1 MRRLLLL
8 SCCLVLALGLV
19 GVAEMKN
26 PDTLTFLWVS
36 DIESLDPAHVGST
49 PGSYPIFNCYDRL
62 LNYFEDQI
70 SVFIPGIAS
79 VVPSV
84 DNGLIAQ
91 GADGKV
97 YYTFPIQ
104 AGVYCH
110 QVGVRLGDGTIVWK
124 YYDQLTDAERANI
137 VPGYGEITAE
147 DVRYSWMRAMIIGK
161 SWMSDA
167 VTSMIT
173 AGVYADIEELAVA
186 LAGVDSFGEVD
197 EAGLIATYEEL
208 SRHLVVKPGTLEL
221 ILDRSFPATL
231 GIAALPFGT
240 SIIDKEWAIAQGAW
254 PGTAETWIDHHK
266 PELEDD
272 PLFEVENGSG
282 PFVIESWDRAE
293 NKWVL
298 KRFDNY
304 FRGAAALER
313 VVIRSVPEW
322 TTRRLEFEAG
332 DADLVYV
339 PTEFLDEM
347 EATEGITVI
356 RDLPTVWTAN
366 VYFVWPVREDSAF
379 IGSGQLDGEGIPPD
393 FFGDLDVR
401 KAFCYSMGYDVM
413 LEQVLLGNNVQA
425 RGGTVRGIMGYREES
440 PVYSYDPVK
449 AEEHFRAAYGG
460 QVWENGFKVTAMNIA
475 GNTTW
480 ESCLG
485 ILQQNLA
492 AINPKFQLEIIN
504 LQWSSFADH
513 LWGATNEDVPLNICN
528 WGPDYTD
535 PGGPL
540 GAATYYLDSTGHVAG
555 FCGDGYRELMAT
567 EFDPLLEQAWNEI
580 DPAVREPIYARLQE
594 MSHEYATSL
603 FLYEGNATAIYRDY
617 LKGYTYNSITYGAL
631 YFYPMSKEE

>member
-1 MRRLLLL
+1 VKRLMLFA
-8 SCCLVLALGLV
+8 CCLVLAFGV
-19 GVAEMKN
+19 VVVAEMKN
-26 PDTLTFLWVS
+26 PETLTFLWTS
-36 DIESLDPAHVGST
+36 DIKTLDPAHVGST

-62 LNYFEDQI
+62 LNYYEDQI

-104 AGVYCH
+104 GGVYCH

-137 VPGYGEITAE
+137 VPGYGVITAE
-147 DVRYSWMRAMIIGK
+147 DVKYSWMRAMMLGK

-167 VTSMIT
+167 ITSMIT
-173 AGVYADIEELAVA
+173 GGAYADIEELAVA
-186 LAGVDSFGEVD
+186 LAGVGSFEEVD

-231 GIAALPFGT
+231 GITALPFGA
-240 SIIDKEWAIAQGAW
+240 SIVDKEWAIAQGAW
-254 PGTAETWIDHHK
+254 PGTAETWIDYHK
-266 PELEDD
+266 PELEED

-282 PFVIESWDRAE
+282 PFMIESWDRAE

-298 KRFDNY
+298 KRFENY
-304 FRGAAALER
+304 FRGPAALER

-332 DADLVYV
+332 DADLVAV

-347 EATEGITVI
+347 AATPGVTVV

-366 VYFVWPVREDSAF
+366 VFFVWPVREDSAF
-379 IGSGQLDGEGIPPD
+379 IGSGQLDGDGIPPD
-393 FFGDLDVR
+393 FFADLDVR
-401 KAFCYSMGYDVM
+401 KAFCYSMDYDAM
-413 LEQVLLGNNVQA
+413 LVQILLGNTVQA
-425 RGGTVRGIMGYREES
+425 RGPTVRGIMGYRDDS
-440 PVYSYDPVK
+440 PIYSFDPVK
-449 AEEHFRAAYGG
+449 AEEHFRAAYDGK
-460 QVWENGFKVTAMNIA
+460 VWENGFKVTAMNIA
-475 GNTTW
+475 GNTSW
-480 ESCLG
+480 EACLSV
-485 ILQQNLA
+485 LQQNLA
-492 AINPKFQLEIIN
+492 AINPKFKLEIIN

-540 GAATYYLDSTGHVAG
+540 GAASYYLDSTGLVAG
-555 FCGDGYRELMAT
+555 FCGDGYRELMVA
-567 EFDPLLEQAWNEI
+567 EFDPLLERAWNEI

-603 FLYEGNATAIYRDY
+603 FLYEGYAVAVYHDY